1 MPSTVAVDFAV
12 RYRVALHPFDT
23 SFDARPHDE
32 ERAIGEDMKISTE
45 VRRYPVAG
53 GIEVEADVG
62 GDPAQPAVIL
72 LHGGGQTRHSWGGA
86 SRELLRQGFHVINL
100 DARGH
105 GNRGWATAG
114 DYTLEAKAHDQ
125 TGRAAY
131 RGK

>member
-1 MPSTVAVDFAV
+1 
-12 RYRVALHPFDT
+12 
-23 SFDARPHDE
+23 
-32 ERAIGEDMKISTE
+32 MKISTE

-105 GNRGWATAG
+105 GNSGWAPDG
-114 DYTLEAKAHDQ
+114 DYSLEAMADDLRAVIA
-125 TGRAAY
+125 TLPSLPALIGASMGGCRAFYEIGRASRRDRVCQY
-131 RGK
+131 V